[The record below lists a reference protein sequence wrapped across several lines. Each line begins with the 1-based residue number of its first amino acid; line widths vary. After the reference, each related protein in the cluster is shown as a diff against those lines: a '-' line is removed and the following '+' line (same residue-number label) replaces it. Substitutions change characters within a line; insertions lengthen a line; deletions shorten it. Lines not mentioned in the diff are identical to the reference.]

1 MTAEDERDT
10 EGRHPG
16 APAWAGDLATASAA
30 ALEAHGKGLR
40 LYIAAL
46 TAKYE
51 GHRPAGQ
58 QWRPATATELRDARL
73 SDWVARLVDVENARS
88 RRDAEEAGEWL
99 RSQPGYRPGMKQM
112 TATHTDDDVAVAAI
126 VARRLAGP
134 YEGA

>member
-1 MTAEDERDT
+1 MTAGDERDT

-16 APAWAGDLATASAA
+16 APAWDGDLSTASAA

-40 LYIAAL
+40 LLIAAL

-73 SDWVARLVDVENARS
+73 SDWVARLVDVENERS

-99 RSQPGYRPGMKQM
+99 RSQPGYRPGLKQM
-112 TATHTDDDVAVAAI
+112 TATHTEEDVAAA
-126 VARRLAGP
+126 ANQGRRQ
-134 YEGA
+134 EGLQ